1 VTTDEIA
8 LVQNSW
14 QRVVPIRDRAATLFY
29 GRLFE
34 LDPSLCRLFNG
45 DMTEQGRK
53 LTTMIDTAVNGL
65 SDLERIVPTVQNLGR
80 RHQMYG
86 VRDQHYDT
94 VVSALLWTLE
104 RGLGDAFTPAVR
116 TAWTT
121 TYAALATTMK
131 NAARD
136 AAL

>member
-1 VTTDEIA
+1 MNADEIA
-8 LVQNSW
+8 LVQDSW
-14 QRVVPIRDRAATLFY
+14 RKVVPIRDLAATLFY

-34 LDPSLCRLFNG
+34 LDPSLSKLFNC

-53 LTTMIDTAVNGL
+53 LTTMINTAVNGL
-65 SDLERIVPTVQNLGR
+65 SDLEQIVPTVQNLGR

-86 VRDQHYDT
+86 VRDRHYDT
-94 VVSALLWTLE
+94 VGVALLWTLE
-104 RGLGDAFTPAVR
+104 RGLGDAFTPDVR

-121 TYAALATTMK
+121 TYAVLATTMK

-136 AAL
+136 ATL

>member
-1 VTTDEIA
+1 MTTDEIA

>member
-14 QRVVPIRDRAATLFY
+14 QQVVPITDRAAILFY

-34 LDPSLCRLFNG
+34 LDPSLSGLFHG

-94 VVSALLWTLE
+94 VAAALLWTLE
-104 RGLGDAFTPAVR
+104 RGLGAAFTPDVR

-121 TYAALATTMK
+121 TYAVLATTMK

>member
-1 VTTDEIA
+1 MTAEDIA

-14 QRVVPIRDRAATLFY
+14 QKVVPIRDRAAALFY

-34 LDPSLCRLFNG
+34 LDPSLGRLFNG
-45 DMTEQGRK
+45 NMTEQGRK
-53 LTTMIDTAVNGL
+53 LTTMINTAVNGL
-65 SDLERIVPTVQNLGR
+65 SDLEQIVPTVQNLGR

-86 VRDQHYDT
+86 VRDRHYDT
-94 VVSALLWTLE
+94 VAAALLWTLE
-104 RGLGDAFTPAVR
+104 RGLGDAFTPDVR

-121 TYAALATTMK
+121 TYAVLATTMK

-136 AAL
+136 ATL